1 MRALCSQ
8 RAKKTV
14 FFKSLFRFSKM
25 DIKKYVQFSK
35 PKHFLKQEFVTEKY
49 SQKISKTF
57 VTIYGL
63 KIKIMKKHDFLKFIK
78 LRKIKLRKKFGS
90 ILFLFGRR

>member
-49 SQKISKTF
+49 SQNISKTF

-63 KIKIMKKHDFLKFIK
+63 KMKNMKKPVFF
-78 LRKIKLRKKFGS
+78 KIKYKK
-90 ILFLFGRR
+90 IKMKNEK

>member
-1 MRALCSQ
+1 MKMRALCSQ
-8 RAKKTV
+8 LAKKTV

-25 DIKKYVQFSK
+25 DMKKYVHFSK

-49 SQKISKTF
+49 SQYSSKHF

-63 KIKIMKKHDFLKFIK
+63 KKKNIKNLFFLN
-78 LRKIKLRKKFGS
+78 L
-90 ILFLFGRR
+90 